1 MKKVV
6 ISLIILFLIFGSF
19 LIYFFTSVR
28 NKEESKTVQD
38 TVNIESKEDL
48 SEKEDN
54 KDEPITEIIEDD
66 NSGNENISNNDVP
79 SNKNNLESNNATNTN
94 VIKKEVNKPSIVEQE
109 KPKEEVKPVAPESTS
124 EPKVEQHQPTAW
136 ESLGISEY
144 DYYNKPMWSWA
155 RVDYSVKTY
164 GNFEQTHQAC
174 IDAGNSMENIISFSC
189 TNINSY
195 SGDYLGDMLRVKN

>member
-6 ISLIILFLIFGSF
+6 IGLIILFLVIGSIS
-19 LIYFFTSVR
+19 IYYFTSKG
-28 NKEESKTVQD
+28 NKETKTVLD
-38 TVNIESKEDL
+38 TVNVESEDD
-48 SEKEDN
+48 SSKKEDN
-54 KDEPITEIIEDD
+54 TDD
-66 NSGNENISNNDVP
+66 PVTKINENDFSSDKNISNNDVS

-94 VIKKEVNKPSIVEQE
+94 VINKETKQTNVEQE
-109 KPKEEVKPVAPESTS
+109 KPKEEVKTSNPEPSQ

-155 RVDYSVKTY
+155 RIDYSVKTY

-174 IDAGNSMENIISFSC
+174 IDAGNSMEDIVSFSC

-195 SGDYLGDMLRVKN
+195 SGDYLGDMLRVKY